1 MIEDEDDEDGED
13 EGGNVRGFGDD
24 RDDGAFTVGD
34 ACDDKDDDKDGD
46 TFVGMSF
53 PARWVGILMM
63 ASLS

>member
-1 MIEDEDDEDGED
+1 MTFIAFDL
-13 EGGNVRGFGDD
+13 
-24 RDDGAFTVGD
+24 DDG
-34 ACDDKDDDKDGD
+34 KDDGD